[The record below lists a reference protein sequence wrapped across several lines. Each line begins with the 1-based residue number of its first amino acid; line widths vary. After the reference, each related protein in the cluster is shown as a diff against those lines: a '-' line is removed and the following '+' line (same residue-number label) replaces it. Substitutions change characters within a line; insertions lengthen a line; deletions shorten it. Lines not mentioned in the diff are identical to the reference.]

1 VILADT
7 SAWVEFDRATGSPI
21 DVRMTDLVAAA
32 DAGAAAELAVTEPV
46 LMEVLA
52 GARSEARADDLRR
65 LLARGTLLRLEPV
78 TDFEAAARIYRSY
91 RRAGVTPRDLLDCL
105 IAAVAL
111 RCGAVL
117 LAHDADL
124 QRVAAVM
131 GIGSDAPQKPV
142 GSRSG

>member
-78 TDFEAAARIYRSY
+78 TDFEAAARIHRSC

-131 GIGSDAPQKPV
+131 GIGSDAP
-142 GSRSG
+142 